1 MFILLRVLTINFTGI
16 SQVVEGDLVY
26 DKECPSGEAA
36 SVYTSEADDG
46 HAVSSEID
54 LCSETQPEEM
64 IQSVKVCYRYMT
76 CLYTKILFLRIL
88 ISTFY
93 LFF

>member
-1 MFILLRVLTINFTGI
+1 MLTINFTGI

-26 DKECPSGEAA
+26 DKECSSGEAA
-36 SVYTSEADDG
+36 SVYISEADDG

-64 IQSVKVCYRYMT
+64 IQSVKVCYRYMA
-76 CLYTKILFLRIL
+76 CLYTKVSFLRIL
-88 ISTFY
+88 ISTSY